1 MANEHI
7 IANLLENTVE
17 KYPDTPAVRWIVK
30 KQIPEKTYAE
40 LNSDRNKVASALLK
54 NGFEGK
60 QIAMIGSGAYE

>member
-30 KQIPEKTYAE
+30 K
-40 LNSDRNKVASALLK
+40 
-54 NGFEGK
+54 
-60 QIAMIGSGAYE
+60 